1 MAKKKKTLFSNL
13 LPAVS
18 AHETVYALLQLPEE
32 TADTLNEALQL
43 QAETLSP
50 FDEGDYTAAWEC
62 LGKHN
67 SMLLVW
73 LAIASNDALTAT
85 WHDELAERKQIA
97 TVRMDATPLCWMQ
110 ALPQRDPA
118 LKTGQAMVILRTARE
133 QLILLFVE
141 GKPVACRGLAPT
153 ASDAD
158 VRREATWVLTQ
169 AALGGTL
176 EDAPIQ
182 WVCYATT
189 AESVPQL
196 DGLSDEP
203 PRIEV
208 LSNINAETLLQQ
220 TLRARATANK
230 TFDLTPQIWR
240 DEARA
245 NRNKRLLA
253 VFAVFFGLLW
263 SAAALTLFL
272 LPRYYALQAKETAL
286 RIQAHR
292 NAYNDVVGLQDRVD
306 LILRYQNRRYS
317 ALEMLRLVCAAKAED
332 MTFLSISYRQKQALR
347 LTGNCNETASVY
359 AFKEAVQKDG
369 RIQEVRINRLAQDAK
384 TRQQR
389 FDIDILFVNAA
400 EEEE

>member
-32 TADTLNEALQL
+32 TEDTLNEALQL

-67 SMLLVW
+67 GMLLVW
-73 LAIASNDALTAT
+73 LAIASNNALTAT
-85 WHDELAERKQIA
+85 WHDELASRKLIA
-97 TVRMDATPLCWMQ
+97 SVRMDATPLCWMQ
-110 ALPQRDPA
+110 ALPKRDPA
-118 LKTGQAMVILRTARE
+118 LAEGQTMVILRTARE
-133 QLILLFVE
+133 QLILLLVN
-141 GKPVACRGLAPT
+141 GKAVACRGLAPT

-169 AALGGTL
+169 AALGGNL
-176 EDAPIQ
+176 DDRPLQ
-182 WVCYATT
+182 WVCY
-189 AESVPQL
+189 VPSPDQAPNV
-196 DGLSDEP
+196 DGLCDQP
-203 PRIEV
+203 PRLEL
-208 LSNINAETLLQQ
+208 LSNIDSETLLQK
-220 TLRARATANK
+220 TLQQRASAGK
-230 TFDLTPQIWR
+230 TFDLTPQSWR

-245 NRNKRLLA
+245 KRNKRVLG
-253 VFAVFFGLLW
+253 VFAVFFGLIW
-263 SAAALTLFL
+263 SAAALALFL

-292 NAYNDVVGLQDRVD
+292 NAYNDVVGLQERVD

-332 MTFLSISYRQKQALR
+332 MTFLSISYRQKQSLR

-389 FDIDILFVNAA
+389 FDIDILFVNSS